1 MAIRRFLSMCGIL
14 HLMEAARR
22 PPLILIIQ
30 TSGTAGVSADGKSSV
45 PRVIV
50 TGFET
55 NPETVHAGE
64 SFMLTLH
71 LKNTSTATS
80 VSNMLFEFDAAVEGK
95 DSETTY
101 ESFLPT
107 AGSTRSL

>member
-1 MAIRRFLSMCGIL
+1 MDTY
-14 HLMEAARR
+14 
-22 PPLILIIQ
+22 IQ
-30 TSGTAGVSADGKSSV
+30 TSGTAGVSADGKAST

-55 NPETVHAGE
+55 NPEVVHAGD

-80 VSNMLFEFDAAVEGK
+80 VNNMLFEFDAAVEGK

-101 ESFLPT
+101 ESFLLT
-107 AGSTRSL
+107 ADSNTIFLG

>member
-1 MAIRRFLSMCGIL
+1 MPA
-14 HLMEAARR
+14 
-22 PPLILIIQ
+22 
-30 TSGTAGVSADGKSSV
+30 
-45 PRVIV
+45 
-50 TGFET
+50 
-55 NPETVHAGE
+55 E

-107 AGSTRSL
+107 AGSNTIFVDKMAKKEPKIHDEMEARTGSGTETICYRR

>member
-1 MAIRRFLSMCGIL
+1 M
-14 HLMEAARR
+14 
-22 PPLILIIQ
+22 
-30 TSGTAGVSADGKSSV
+30 
-45 PRVIV
+45 IV

-80 VSNMLFEFDAAVEGK
+80 VSNMLFEFEAAVEGK

-107 AGSTRSL
+107 AGSNTIFVDKMAKNGTKDIRLKWKQEPIWHRNHMLSTLT

>member
-1 MAIRRFLSMCGIL
+1 
-14 HLMEAARR
+14 MEKH
-22 PPLILIIQ
+22 PP
-30 TSGTAGVSADGKSSV
+30 

-55 NPETVHAGE
+55 NPEVVHAGD

-80 VSNMLFEFDAAVEGK
+80 VNNMLFEFDAAVEGK
-95 DSETTY
+95 VRRQPMN
-101 ESFLPT
+101 SFPPT
-107 AGSTRSL
+107 AGSNTIFVDKMEKRDQRYSDRDGSQV